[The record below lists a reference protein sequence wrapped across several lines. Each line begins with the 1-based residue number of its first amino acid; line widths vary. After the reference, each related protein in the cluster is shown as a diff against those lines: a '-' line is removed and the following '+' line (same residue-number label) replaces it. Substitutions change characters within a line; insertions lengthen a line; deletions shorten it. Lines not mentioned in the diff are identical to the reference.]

1 MHLELSYDPLK
12 ALISARTHVSSQNWG
27 NSHSPE
33 LSWTVSLWIWLHVIG
48 QPVSWGHKV
57 RGNSEPGTIFAGKV
71 VVLFSCS
78 VVSDSLQPHELQHAR
93 VPCPSLSSRV
103 CSNSCPLSW
112 WCHPTISSSV
122 TLFSCPQSFPT
133 SRSCPV
139 SQLFASGGQSIGS
152 SASASILPM
161 STPGWF
167 PLGLTG
173 LISLPS
179 ILRCSSQGWGS
190 LVGCRLWDRTES
202 DTTKVT

>member
-103 CSNSCPLSW
+103 CSNSCPLSR
-112 WCHPTISSSV
+112 WCHSTISS
-122 TLFSCPQSFPT
+122 C
-133 SRSCPV
+133 R
-139 SQLFASGGQSIGS
+139 
-152 SASASILPM
+152 
-161 STPGWF
+161 
-167 PLGLTG
+167 PLL
-173 LISLPS
+173 LLPS
-179 ILRCSSQGWGS
+179 IFPSIRVFSK
-190 LVGCRLWDRTES
+190 ES
-202 DTTKVT
+202 ALHIRWSRYLLKDKGNVKTWSEFLLSCKGKG